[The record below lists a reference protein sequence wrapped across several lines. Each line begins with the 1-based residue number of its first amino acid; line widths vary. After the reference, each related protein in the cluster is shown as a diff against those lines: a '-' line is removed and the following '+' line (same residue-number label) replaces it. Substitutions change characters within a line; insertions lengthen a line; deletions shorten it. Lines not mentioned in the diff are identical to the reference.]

1 MKVGDL
7 VRITKAR
14 NGVPANSLGLIV
26 SCGASRPRNWFIYNI
41 QLAGPDSRVV
51 RRLSRDLEVVKCTEK

>member
-14 NGVPANSLGLIV
+14 IGVPADSLGLIV
-26 SCGASRPRNWFIYNI
+26 SCAESKPRKIFIYEI
-41 QLAGPDSRVV
+41 QLARADNRRVL
-51 RRLSRDLEVVKCTEK
+51 RLPRDLEVVK

>member
-14 NGVPANSLGLIV
+14 IGVPANSLGLIV
-26 SCGASRPRNWFIYNI
+26 GANRSDPRHWFIYKVQLTRADNI
-41 QLAGPDSRVV
+41 VV
-51 RRLSRDLEVVKCTEK
+51 RRLGRDLEVISASR

>member
-14 NGVPANSLGLIV
+14 IGVPADSLGLIV
-26 SCGASRPRNWFIYNI
+26 SCGASKPRNWFIYNI
-41 QLAGPDSRVV
+41 QLARPDGLVI
-51 RRLSRDLEVVKCTEK
+51 RRLGRDLEVVK